1 MDNYQQLWHQCL
13 KLIAETVP
21 PHTFA
26 VWFKDI
32 ILESY
37 DPDKHAVLLVVPHR
51 YVYEYIEEV
60 QAPLLKQVIVDT
72 FGPGTL
78 LNYRIAKSNDRSATQ
93 GDACQSKNHNENEK
107 ITFPAVGQIPQF
119 SIANARER
127 MEKGLQH
134 FLGDRAQ
141 WLPAYDQVV
150 EWLTDNKGRGLLC
163 IGTSG
168 LGKTL
173 VCEKLLPVI
182 LGSNIKTVTADGLY
196 DHIDELLKERCVII
210 DDLGKEPMKRYGQPD
225 TSFFKLCDAAERRGI
240 LLIVTTN
247 LSTNRVNNPLYTSS
261 IEERYGRDVI
271 SRLRATVKVVEF
283 KGKDMR

>member
-1 MDNYQQLWHQCL
+1 MENQQLWHQCL

-21 PHTFA
+21 SHIFD

-37 DPDKHAVLLVVPHR
+37 DPDTHTVLISVPHR
-51 YVYEYIEEV
+51 YVYEYLEEV
-60 QAPLLKQVIVDT
+60 QAPLLKQVIVNT

-78 LNYRIAKSNDRSATQ
+78 LNYRIATTAPVEPVAVLQ
-93 GDACQSKNHNENEK
+93 QP
-107 ITFPAVGQIPQF
+107 PAVGQIPQF

-127 MEKGLQH
+127 MEKGLRH
-134 FLGDRAQ
+134 YLGDRAQ

-182 LGSNIKTVTADGLY
+182 LGSNIKTVTADSLY

-210 DDLGKEPMKRYGQPD
+210 DDLGKEPAKRYGQPD
-225 TSFFKLCDAAERRGI
+225 TSFFKLCDAAERQGI

-247 LSTNRVNNPLYTSS
+247 LSTNHVNNPLYTSS

-283 KGKDMR
+283 KGHDMR

>member
-1 MDNYQQLWHQCL
+1 MDNYQELWQQCL
-13 KLIAETVP
+13 KIIAGKVS
-21 PHTFA
+21 PHTFD

-32 ILESY
+32 TLESY
-37 DPDKHAVLLVVPHR
+37 DPETHTVLISVPHR
-51 YVYEYIEEV
+51 YVYEYLEEIH
-60 QAPLLKQVIVDT
+60 APLLKQAIVDT
-72 FGPGTL
+72 FGSGTL
-78 LNYRIAKSNDRSATQ
+78 LNYRIAKSND
-93 GDACQSKNHNENEK
+93 NHNENEK

-127 MEKGLQH
+127 LEKGLH
-134 FLGDRAQ
+134 HYLGDKAQ

-173 VCEKLLPVI
+173 GCEKILPII
-182 LGSNIKTVTADGLY
+182 LGSNIKTVTADSLY
-196 DHIDELLKERCVII
+196 DHIDELLKERCVIV
-210 DDLGKEPMKRYGQPD
+210 DDLGKEPLKRYGQPD

-240 LLIVTTN
+240 LLIITTN
-247 LSTNRVNNPLYTSS
+247 LSTNRVRNNPLYTSS

>member
-1 MDNYQQLWHQCL
+1 MDKYQQLWHQCL
-13 KLIAETVP
+13 KLIAEAVP
-21 PHTFA
+21 PHTFD

-37 DPDKHAVLLVVPHR
+37 DPDQHKVLISVPHR
-51 YVYEYIEEV
+51 YVYEYLEEIH
-60 QAPLLKQVIVDT
+60 APLLKQAIIDT

-78 LNYRIAKSNDRSATQ
+78 LNYRIAKSNDRY
-93 GDACQSKNHNENEK
+93 NENEK

-141 WLPAYDQVV
+141 WLPCYDQVV

-182 LGSNIKTVTADGLY
+182 LGSNIKTVTADSLY
-196 DHIDELLKERCVII
+196 DHIDELLKERCVIV

-225 TSFFKLCDAAERRGI
+225 TSFFKLCDAAERQGI

>member
-1 MDNYQQLWHQCL
+1 MDKYQQLWHQCL

-21 PHTFA
+21 PHTFD

-37 DPDKHAVLLVVPHR
+37 DPDQHKVLISVPHR
-51 YVYEYIEEV
+51 YVYEYLEEIH
-60 QAPLLKQVIVDT
+60 APLLKHAIVDT

-78 LNYRIAKSNDRSATQ
+78 LNYRIATTAPVEPVAVLQ
-93 GDACQSKNHNENEK
+93 QP
-107 ITFPAVGQIPQF
+107 PAVGQIPQF
-119 SIANARER
+119 SIPNARER
-127 MEKGLQH
+127 LEKGLHH

-141 WLPAYDQVV
+141 WLPCYDQVAD
-150 EWLTDNKGRGLLC
+150 WLSDNKGRGLLC

-196 DHIDELLKERCVII
+196 DHIDELLKERCIII

-225 TSFFKLCDAAERRGI
+225 TSFFKLCDAAERQGI

>member
-1 MDNYQQLWHQCL
+1 MDNHQQLWHQCL

-21 PHTFA
+21 PHTFD

-37 DPDKHAVLLVVPHR
+37 DPDQHKVLISVPHR
-51 YVYEYIEEV
+51 YVYEYLEEIH
-60 QAPLLKQVIVDT
+60 APLLKQVIVDT

-78 LNYRIAKSNDRSATQ
+78 LNYRIATTAPVEPVAVLQ
-93 GDACQSKNHNENEK
+93 QP
-107 ITFPAVGQIPQF
+107 PAVGQIPTF

-182 LGSNIKTVTADGLY
+182 LGRNIKTVTADGLY
-196 DHIDELLKERCVII
+196 DHIDELLKERCVIV

-225 TSFFKLCDAAERRGI
+225 TSFFKLCDAAERQGI